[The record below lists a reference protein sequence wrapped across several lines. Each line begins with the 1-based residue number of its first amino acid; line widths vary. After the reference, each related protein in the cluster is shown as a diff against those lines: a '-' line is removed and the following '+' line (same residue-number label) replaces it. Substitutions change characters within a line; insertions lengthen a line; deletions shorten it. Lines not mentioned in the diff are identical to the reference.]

1 VLINLFRNPDFVFN
15 DGYVFTDRYSQQDDF
30 FSNPGEHLGWR
41 QFRTNF
47 IPDIRAFKL
56 DDYKQRGAGGTNMH
70 FSLTNNSMGGFVS
83 EFPPATYKLAHRH
96 GHGPHVTLLDG
107 QGYSLFWY
115 PGEEPRKVDW
125 KDGTI
130 LVPKAMEFHQHF
142 NTGSTNARYLVF
154 SGGGGAENL
163 PEGGRELTA
172 TAISVREGGDQI
184 PYELEDP
191 GTYELFVQECA
202 RHGATP
208 KLDRPSYADA
218 PAPESPRIS
227 SLVNLSF

>member
-1 VLINLFRNPDFVFN
+1 
-15 DGYVFTDRYSQQDDF
+15 
-30 FSNPGEHLGWR
+30 
-41 QFRTNF
+41 
-47 IPDIRAFKL
+47 
-56 DDYKQRGAGGTNMH
+56 
-70 FSLTNNSMGGFVS
+70 VS

-115 PGEEPRKVDW
+115 PGQEPRKVDW
-125 KDGTI
+125 KDGTL

-154 SGGGGAENL
+154 GAGGGDN
-163 PEGGRELTA
+163 PPSGGRELTA

-202 RHGATP
+202 HHGASP
-208 KLDRPSYADA
+208 KLDRPRYADV
-218 PAPESPRIS
+218 PAPEAPRIS
-227 SLVNLSF
+227 SLV